1 MSNDI
6 TIDNIIKDIVTK
18 SKSAKNQLN
27 NKSNKF
33 INELIVKIAS
43 NVLTKKN
50 NLLLSSLAVKET
62 KFGNIKDKIKKNM
75 YKTKNLLNEIVKI
88 KTLKPI
94 FNNEKNIYEILKPI
108 GVICGVTPST
118 NPIATSLNYII
129 NSIKARNAI
138 IICPNPRSYL
148 TVLEL
153 IKIIKKILR
162 TYKISEDLV
171 NIAPKEILRN
181 DLIIDL
187 FELCD
192 KNIVTGNKL
201 AISRVKRSS
210 KPFLI
215 FGTGNVPVIVDKKN
229 NLKETTKFIVQSKSF
244 DNSTSCSA
252 DSVII
257 VDRHIYLDFID
268 SFKKNEVYILN
279 NEEKKSLDKIYFKKG
294 NINTELIAKNPNII
308 LEKIG
313 LKKNKNNFKLIGYE
327 ISKFDPSHY
336 IFDEK
341 ILPLVGIIKSN
352 GINNSIQLAQEILK
366 VNGKGHSAGIY
377 SQSKKNIEK
386 FSLSIPV
393 SRIIVNQPHSQSAG
407 GNKNNQLNTTLSLG
421 CGPWG
426 GNLIND
432 NLQLRDFCNITK
444 IVYKHKKN
452 PKIIKMIRSY
462 K

>member
-444 IVYKHKKN
+444 IVYKHKKKSKN
-452 PKIIKMIRSY
+452 Y
-462 K
+462 